1 MPHSR
6 SRSVHAARLVVA
18 LLIAIGLLVSTPAL
32 ASADD
37 RVDTAA
43 VDRWIADYL
52 RAEGLPGAAV
62 AVVHDGQVVVET
74 GQSTDDTPITATTK
88 MSIGSVSKMITAF
101 AVLQLVD
108 QNKIDLDRSVT
119 SQLPEFVLDE
129 PRGAEITVRQL
140 LDHTSGLP
148 NPLVIPPA
156 TSPAERIGQLRTIAL
171 GSDPGTTCTYS
182 NLNYQ
187 TAARLVETVSGQ
199 DFAAYL
205 DEHVFGPLGMTDTR
219 SVLTSPEE
227 PGLDDGHVTAYGL
240 ALPLREMES
249 MYIGSGS
256 VISTA
261 HDMARW
267 LAMQQR
273 GGVTADGTRLLSQ
286 ELITLA
292 QTPKTGS
299 TYGLG
304 WQATTTSTPARIG
317 HDGSLTRYS
326 TRAELV
332 PSSGYGV
339 VVILDSYTPVTKH
352 PFEISS
358 AVIALTEGQTPSAG
372 APLATIVDA
381 VLGLLTLAVTGLGLL
396 GLRRTRRW
404 VERRRGWPAW
414 RFGLRLLPQVVA
426 PVVAVS
432 VFGVLPLLEN
442 NSATALDAFGLWPA
456 AMIMLVVTALAGILL
471 TVARLVA
478 RSPTSAPEVVA

>member
-1 MPHSR
+1 M
-6 SRSVHAARLVVA
+6 
-18 LLIAIGLLVSTPAL
+18 
-32 ASADD
+32 
-37 RVDTAA
+37 
-43 VDRWIADYL
+43 
-52 RAEGLPGAAV
+52 
-62 AVVHDGQVVVET
+62 
-74 GQSTDDTPITATTK
+74 
-88 MSIGSVSKMITAF
+88 
-101 AVLQLVD
+101 
-108 QNKIDLDRSVT
+108 
-119 SQLPEFVLDE
+119 
-129 PRGAEITVRQL
+129 
-140 LDHTSGLP
+140 
-148 NPLVIPPA
+148 
-156 TSPAERIGQLRTIAL
+156 
-171 GSDPGTTCTYS
+171 
-182 NLNYQ
+182 
-187 TAARLVETVSGQ
+187 SGQ

-205 DEHVFGPLGMTDTR
+205 DQHVFGPLGMTDTR
-219 SVLTSPEE
+219 SVLTSPDE

-256 VISTA
+256 VIGTA

-273 GGVTADGTRLLSQ
+273 GGVTAVGTRLLSQ

-326 TRAELV
+326 ARAELV

-339 VVILDSYTPVTKH
+339 VVILDSYTTVTKH

-358 AVIALTEGQTPSAG
+358 GVIALTEGQTPSAG

-381 VLGLLTLAVTGLGLL
+381 VLGLFTLAVTGLGLL

-404 VERRRGWPAW
+404 VERRREWPAW